1 MSSYYL
7 SDPHIPLPNFPL
19 IDSRISSPS
28 VIFKKMA
35 LWVNTLDTCFVSPK
49 RRGVGGCCLWLELL
63 KEINACS
70 KNRLLNDSFF
80 RLYLMCLYLLSKYI
94 WPLSSGTMSARR
106 GGEEE
111 VIYSSLDL
119 QT

>member
-35 LWVNTLDTCFVSPK
+35 LWVNTLDTCFVSSK
-49 RRGVGGCCLWLELL
+49 RKGGEGCCLRLELL

-94 WPLSSGTMSARR
+94 VTVFRDNARKKGGGIR
-106 GGEEE
+106 GHRFQ
-111 VIYSSLDL
+111 S
-119 QT
+119 